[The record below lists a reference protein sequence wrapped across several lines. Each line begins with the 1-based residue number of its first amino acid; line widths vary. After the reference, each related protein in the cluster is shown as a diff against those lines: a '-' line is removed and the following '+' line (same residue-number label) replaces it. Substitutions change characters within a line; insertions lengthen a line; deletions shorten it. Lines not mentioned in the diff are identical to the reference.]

1 MAITPLPSLP
11 PISPVPPPAPAE
23 PAVAP
28 AGPGSGLSGFA
39 SFLDQASQLETN
51 ANVEAVKVATGDA
64 SSIHQFTAAAAKA
77 QLAVELTAAVRNRAV
92 DAFNEIMRMQV

>member
-1 MAITPLPSLP
+1 MAITPIPALPSVFAP
-11 PISPVPPPAPAE
+11 TPTAPVE

-28 AGPGSGLSGFA
+28 STQGQGVSGFA
-39 SFLDQASQLETN
+39 AFLDQASQLETN
-51 ANVEAVKVATGDA
+51 ANAQAVKVATGDA
-64 SSIHQFTAAAAKA
+64 ASVHQFTAAAAKA